1 MYTIT
6 LDSNF
11 VTTVFM
17 ENTKYNKDHPIVL
30 SSEVETQLQ
39 VIWDLTVYY
48 SPLFFY
54 IENSFF
60 VQYILIM
67 VFPSF
72 NSSHILPKFLPTQ
85 IYTPFP
91 LFEYKTIKYLEQN
104 KTQTNHNRT

>member
-30 SSEVETQLQ
+30 RSEVETQPQ

-48 SPLFFY
+48 TPLFFY

-67 VFPSF
+67 VFLPSTPPIF
-72 NSSHILPKFLPTQ
+72 FPHSYPHRSTLPFLS
-85 IYTPFP
+85 
-91 LFEYKTIKYLEQN
+91 LNIKQASI
-104 KTQTNHNRT
+104 